1 MADPRYRFFDYD
13 PHEEAL
19 RDSDERQAARDAMD
33 HDYDDGEDFDDE
45 TEN

>member
-1 MADPRYRFFDYD
+1 MADPKYRFLDYD

-19 RDSDERQAARDAMD
+19 RESDERQDARDAI
-33 HDYDDGEDFDDE
+33 DYSDDEEDFDDE

>member
-1 MADPRYRFFDYD
+1 MTDPKYRFFDYD

-19 RDSDERQAARDAMD
+19 RGSYEQQDARDAT
-33 HDYDDGEDFDDE
+33 DDEEEHDDE